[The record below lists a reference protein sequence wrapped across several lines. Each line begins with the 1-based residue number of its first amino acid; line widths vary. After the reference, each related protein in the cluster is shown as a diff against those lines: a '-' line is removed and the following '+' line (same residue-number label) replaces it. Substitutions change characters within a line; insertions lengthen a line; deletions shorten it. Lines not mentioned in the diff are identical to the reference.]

1 MTITAS
7 DFKSY
12 FDRGQFSY
20 GSALPDVRDADIT
33 KAIAE
38 AGAVFN
44 PDLYSEESTR
54 ELCEYY
60 LTAHFLQSDVDAA
73 DSSGGASYPMQSRS
87 ADGISES
94 NMIPQW
100 MQEGEFAFYATTYY
114 GQKFLI
120 MSKPYLDGG
129 IFVVAGATTP

>member
-1 MTITAS
+1 MIVTAS

-20 GSALPDVRDADIT
+20 GSALPAVRDTDIT

-44 PDLYSEESTR
+44 PDIYSEEATR
-54 ELCEYY
+54 EMCEYY
-60 LTAHFLQSDVDAA
+60 LTAHFLQSDIDAV
-73 DSSGGASYPMQSRS
+73 DSSGGSSYPSQSRS

-94 NMIPQW
+94 NLIPHW
-100 MQEGEFAFYATTYY
+100 MQEGEFAFYATTCY

-120 MSKPYLDGG
+120 LSKPCLDGG
-129 IFVVAGATTP
+129 VSVVAGATTP